1 MKLTIGTS
9 LAPAFALIGSLLG
22 LAGCM
27 TVGPDYHAPT
37 AVAATNWSSELRAGL
52 SGAAADTNLLARWWT
67 VFHDPI
73 LSELIERARADNL
86 DLRQAEARVRE
97 SRAQRGIAKAALFP
111 TVGANASASRTST
124 SKETGTGSTSDYYS
138 AGFDASWEL
147 DLFGGKRRSLESANA
162 TWQASVESLNDVQVS
177 LLAEVA
183 LNYVEVRSDQAL
195 LSITESN
202 LTTRSDTYDLT
213 RWRHEAGLTTQLD
226 EEQAKASLE
235 QVRAEI
241 PTLRTSLEQA
251 KYRLAVLLGKPPG
264 ALKEL
269 LKEPQAVPVAPVD
282 VAVGVPADSLR
293 RRPDVR
299 SAERKLAAQTAQIGV
314 AEAARYPSFSL
325 LGSIGVESLEFAN
338 LYSASARTAQGAA
351 KSAWTLF
358 DGGAIRQNIKAQ
370 TALQEEA
377 LSSYEATVLA
387 ALQDVENALVAYAN
401 EQGRRDALALA
412 VQSGQSAF
420 ELARQQYS
428 SGLVGFQTVLDTQQT
443 LLSAQDQLAVSEAKV
458 SSNLISLYKAL
469 GGGWTPLAVPAKA
482 HALSGVRPSA
492 GAATSEMTNAS
503 QELNPLPRTE
513 PAAPEDERTP
523 PGSHSQALKETAFGS
538 IP

>member
-1 MKLTIGTS
+1 MKLINPQNILVT
-9 LAPAFALIGSLLG
+9 LILLVGLLG
-22 LAGCM
+22 LAGCT
-27 TVGPDYHAPT
+27 TVGPDYKPPQTPAP
-37 AVAATNWSSELRAGL
+37 TNWSSALGAGL
-52 SGAAADTNLLARWWT
+52 SGAAADTNLLERWWT
-67 VFHDPI
+67 VFNDPT
-73 LSELIERARADNL
+73 LSDLIERARAGNL

-111 TVGANASASRTST
+111 TVGANASASRTKA
-124 SKETGTGSTSDYYS
+124 SKESGNGLTSDYYA
-138 AGFDASWEL
+138 AGFDASREL
-147 DLFGGKRRSLESANA
+147 DMFGGKRRSLESATA
-162 TWQASVESLNDVQVS
+162 TWQASVESLQDVLVS

-202 LTTRSDTYDLT
+202 LTTRGETYDIT

-235 QVRAEI
+235 QARAEI
-241 PTLRTSLEQA
+241 PTLRTSLEQG
-251 KYRLAVLLGKPPG
+251 KYRLAVLLGQPPG
-264 ALKEL
+264 ALREL
-269 LKEPQAVPVAPVD
+269 LKEPKAVPVAPAD

-338 LYSASARTAQGAA
+338 LYSASARAAQGAA
-351 KSAWTLF
+351 KAAWTLF
-358 DGGAIRQNIKAQ
+358 DGGAIRQNIKVQ

-377 LSSYEATVLA
+377 LSYYEATVLT

-401 EQGRRDALALA
+401 EQSRRDSLTLA
-412 VQSGQSAF
+412 VKSGLSAF
-420 ELARQQYS
+420 ELARQQYT

-458 SSNLISLYKAL
+458 TSNLISLYKAL
-469 GGGWTPLAVPAKA
+469 GGGWTPMAAPAKA
-482 HALSGVRPSA
+482 VK
-492 GAATSEMTNAS
+492 
-503 QELNPLPRTE
+503 Q
-513 PAAPEDERTP
+513 
-523 PGSHSQALKETAFGS
+523 TAF
-538 IP
+538 INTP